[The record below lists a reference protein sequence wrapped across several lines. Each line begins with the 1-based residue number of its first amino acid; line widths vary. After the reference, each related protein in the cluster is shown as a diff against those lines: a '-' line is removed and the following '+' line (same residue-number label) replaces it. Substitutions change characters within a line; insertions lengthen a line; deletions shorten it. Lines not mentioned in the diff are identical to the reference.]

1 MVGVVDR
8 HHETAVAGQ
17 PAGAGRHLLFHQIG
31 MIGSGG
37 GQTCPYVLGA
47 HLSACPCRLLLVG
60 MALPGLVV
68 GVFLDALA
76 VHLHGDPVEAV
87 TAFPVATKA
96 VGRAAVIE
104 HKPAVSF
111 AGLVVGEAVTVDT
124 AIGTD
129 PETLFK
135 GFKPGLG
142 QRVGKVAFDAVHP
155 NLHLPEPT
163 LGRTGR
169 SRAG

>member
-1 MVGVVDR
+1 
-8 HHETAVAGQ
+8 
-17 PAGAGRHLLFHQIG
+17 
-31 MIGSGG
+31 MIGSSD

-47 HLSACPCRLLLVG
+47 QLSACPCRLLFVG

-76 VHLHGDPVEAV
+76 VHLKRDPVEAM
-87 TAFPVATKA
+87 TAFPVAAKA
-96 VGRAAVIE
+96 EGRGAVVE

-124 AIGTD
+124 AIGTN
-129 PETLFK
+129 PETMFK

-142 QRVGKVAFDAVHP
+142 QRVGKVAFDAVHHRRLQRP
-155 NLHLPEPT
+155 DSNCEGIT
-163 LGRTGR
+163 AGAASSACACRAR
-169 SRAG
+169 SR